1 MSSMK
6 KTILV
11 SVAVAAALVLVFSA
25 LNLFV
30 LLRTDKYIVSA
41 PALDSEGYDCILVL
55 GAGIRE
61 DGTPSDMLKDRLITA
76 IGLYKLGVSDTIFLS
91 GDRSGDHYDEVAV
104 MKSFCLENSIPENSL
119 VCDYIGYSTYESIH
133 NVRVAEYDKIVVVTQ
148 EYHLSRAIYIAQK
161 MDIEAHGI
169 SADVRTYRGQFA
181 RDVRESFA
189 RIKDIVKTN
198 TTNGVF
204 RFLGISPYC
213 SENKGRV

>member
-1 MSSMK
+1 MK
-6 KTILV
+6 KAILV

-30 LLRTDKYIVSA
+30 LLKTDKYIVSA
-41 PALDSEGYDCILVL
+41 PELDSEGYDCILVL

-61 DGTPSDMLKDRLITA
+61 DGTPSDMLRDRLITA
-76 IGLYKLGVSDTIFLS
+76 IGLYRLGVSDTIFLS

-104 MKSFCLENSIPENSL
+104 MKSFCLENGIPENSL

-133 NVRVAEYDKIVVVTQ
+133 NVRYAEYDKIVIVTQ

-169 SADVRTYRGQFA
+169 SADVRSYRGQLA
-181 RDVRESFA
+181 RDIRESFA

-198 TTNGVF
+198 TINGVF
-204 RFLGISPYC
+204 RFLGISPYY
-213 SENKGRV
+213 SENKGSV